1 MQQFFKF
8 SHYAVVF
15 YLSIIPSSKHF
26 PLHKPVEDDLD
37 EAFGVLVAGP
47 DANRLTF
54 GGAPRSTVATKE
66 HEAAFNNLF
75 SVDGCQELRLM
86 IGQSSRLALRYYIHP
101 HLKMKFLF
109 CLTI

>member
-1 MQQFFKF
+1 M
-8 SHYAVVF
+8 F
-15 YLSIIPSSKHF
+15 YLRSFPSSKHF
-26 PLHKPVEDDLD
+26 SLHKPAEDDLD

-54 GGAPRSTVATKE
+54 GGALISTVATKE

-75 SVDGCQELRLM
+75 SVDWCQELGLM
-86 IGQSSRLALRYYIHP
+86 IGQSSRLALKYYIHP
-101 HLKMKFLF
+101 RLKIKFLF